1 MDKNT
6 ITGLV
11 LMAAVMFGFL
21 WLSKP
26 DQAEQTESTRQEQAT
41 TANSN
46 TQTDATVALTPADS
60 TALAATVRSMGTRN
74 ADGSYTFS
82 NDSFNLTLDSLGTL
96 GGTYTAGDVTV
107 GINDL
112 TAGRTA
118 FDAKALAEA
127 AAKVKELT
135 VNAAKYAGFAK
146 YLSGENKE
154 FVLENELVRVTLSSH
169 GRPGRA

>member
-60 TALAATVRSMGTRN
+60 TALARN
-74 ADGSYTFS
+74 
-82 NDSFNLTLDSLGTL
+82 
-96 GGTYTAGDVTV
+96 
-107 GINDL
+107 
-112 TAGRTA
+112 
-118 FDAKALAEA
+118 AEA
-127 AAKVKELT
+127 ATPLATIVSTLPST
-135 VNAAKYAGFAK
+135 VSAPSAAPTPPAM
-146 YLSGENKE
+146 
-154 FVLENELVRVTLSSH
+154 
-169 GRPGRA
+169 